1 MPLRK
6 HAGGMFLGT
15 RFEAAVLQGH
25 SILRSKSDIPHS
37 PPSEKSCRTSDR
49 IFRLYYSFL
58 NIQYSSFIK
67 QDFSMNN

>member
-15 RFEAAVLQGH
+15 RSEAAVLQGH

-37 PPSEKSCRTSDR
+37 PPKIPYDSAG
-49 IFRLYYSFL
+49 FLLFHYSFFTL
-58 NIQYSSFIK
+58 N
-67 QDFSMNN
+67 